1 MIDFP
6 EDYFKTEIRD
16 GFEITSMMKR
26 AWAGQM
32 EVLQTMKMMNEDNV
46 RETTL
51 FPRDLSRLEP

>member
-26 AWAGQM
+26 AWEIGRAH
-32 EVLQTMKMMNEDNV
+32 V
-46 RETTL
+46 
-51 FPRDLSRLEP
+51 

>member
-26 AWAGQM
+26 AMGRTDGSVTDNTGKYAKGIIYYGLLIM
-32 EVLQTMKMMNEDNV
+32 VLY
-46 RETTL
+46 
-51 FPRDLSRLEP
+51 LEQ

>member
-26 AWAGQM
+26 AGRTDGS
-32 EVLQTMKMMNEDNV
+32 VTDNTGNM
-46 RETTL
+46 RKA
-51 FPRDLSRLEP
+51 

>member
-16 GFEITSMMKR
+16 GFEVSSMMKR

-32 EVLQTMKMMNEDNV
+32 EVLLTI
-46 RETTL
+46 
-51 FPRDLSRLEP
+51 RDIGE

>member
-16 GFEITSMMKR
+16 GFEITSVMKR

-32 EVLQTMKMMNEDNV
+32 EVLQKK
-46 RETTL
+46 
-51 FPRDLSRLEP
+51 